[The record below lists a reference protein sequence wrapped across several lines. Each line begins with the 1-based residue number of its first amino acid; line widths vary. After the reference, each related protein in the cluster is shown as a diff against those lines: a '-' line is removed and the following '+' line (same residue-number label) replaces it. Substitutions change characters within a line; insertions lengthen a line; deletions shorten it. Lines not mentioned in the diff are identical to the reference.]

1 MPRALAIL
9 PDESST
15 QANSYSTLIRD
26 HVEKGQVLAA
36 RRLLEL
42 ALDQGLAS
50 PDLEL
55 WRRTLAPPRVL
66 QGKNSATPTDRS
78 REFQW
83 LENESHA
90 YRGQWV
96 AVEGGRLLAA
106 ADSLKAVLAKLA
118 RMVPKPQALV
128 HRID

>member
-15 QANSYSTLIRD
+15 QATSYSTLIRD

-55 WRRTLAPPRVL
+55 WRRTLAPPRVT
-66 QGKNSATPTDRS
+66 KVKASPTPTDRS

-83 LENESHA
+83 LENEAHT

-96 AVEGGRLLAA
+96 AVEGDRLLAA
-106 ADSLKAVLAKLA
+106 ADSVKAVMAVLDKLDP
-118 RMVPKPQALV
+118 RPRALV

>member
-9 PDESST
+9 PDENSA
-15 QANSYSTLIRD
+15 QADSYSTLIRD

-55 WRRTLAPPRVL
+55 WHRTLAPPRVI
-66 QGKNSATPTDRS
+66 QSKTSSARTDRS
-78 REFQW
+78 REFHW

-96 AVEGGRLLAA
+96 AVEGDRLLAA
-106 ADSLKAVLAKLA
+106 ADSLKAVLAKLE
-118 RMVPKPQALV
+118 RMVPQPQALV

>member
-15 QANSYSTLIRD
+15 QASSYSTLIRD

-42 ALDQGLAS
+42 ALDQGLS
-50 PDLEL
+50 SSDLEL
-55 WRRTLAPPRVL
+55 WQRMLAPPRVTK
-66 QGKNSATPTDRS
+66 GKASPTPTDRS

-83 LENESHA
+83 LDNEAHA

-96 AVEGGRLLAA
+96 AVEGDRLLTA
-106 ADSLKAVLAKLA
+106 ADSLKDVLAQLDSMDP
-118 RMVPKPQALV
+118 RPRALV